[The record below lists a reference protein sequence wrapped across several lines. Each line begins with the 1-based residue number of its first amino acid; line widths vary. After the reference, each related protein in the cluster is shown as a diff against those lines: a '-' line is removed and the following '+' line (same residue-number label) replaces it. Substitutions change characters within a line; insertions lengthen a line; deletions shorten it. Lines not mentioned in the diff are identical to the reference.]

1 MKKKLLSTV
10 FALAMGATCT
20 IGFTACGGD
29 DKNNDAD
36 TASKAVNY
44 IKALYENK
52 SEETP
57 ESYTVNGVSPVDGN
71 LHTVNW
77 SVAKGE
83 GCELNDISAYVS
95 VGAMN
100 TEKQVPI
107 TIAKAEVA
115 IPYVL
120 TASVTVGKET
130 KSINFNRK
138 VPAKSAGHAGTQADP
153 YTPSNIRDVASA
165 MESKWD
171 TTADQSKSQSYY
183 YPNNETPTRVYVKGY
198 VVSTGNQLFQ
208 DKGTYAQFIY
218 LADTFGKGKKQD
230 DADVIMLM
238 SISYTTADSLIKSAA
253 DINEGDCLTVSGFIQ
268 NYFKDS
274 NSKAQPEISRFK
286 NADGTY
292 QETVC
297 VERVEAVDER
307 TDAQKI
313 DDALGG
319 VPATL
324 TVART
329 GETALP
335 VSSEEDV
342 TFTYAIKS
350 GTAATL
356 TADGKKLNVAALPAE
371 DAEVVVTV
379 TATCGTE
386 TKTKDVTVTVRSA
399 SAVAGAWQKVTSA
412 SELKA
417 GDTIIISY
425 GAYALGAKSSNSFYR
440 TAVSFDATNPSESVS
455 TITLEDAGNGKF
467 YLKVSDGYLTAPVEA
482 KNNLLTKEQK
492 ETDGSSEWTITIDA
506 SGNATITPTTSSE
519 GRNLLFNSNSGQER
533 FSCYKTANSTNK
545 NVSIFINP
553 LNN

>member
-208 DKGTYAQFIY
+208 DKGTFAQFIY

-313 DDALGG
+313 DDALAG

-324 TVART
+324 SIART
-329 GETALP
+329 GDIALP

-356 TADGKKLNVAALPAE
+356 TADGKKLNVAALPAA
-371 DAEVVVTV
+371 DAEIVVTV
-379 TATCGTE
+379 TATCGE
-386 TKTKDVTVTVRSA
+386 AEAKTKDITVTIKAA
-399 SAVAGAWQKVTSA
+399 SDVTEGA
-412 SELKA
+412 
-417 GDTIIISY
+417 TISFETKD
-425 GAYALGAKSSNSFYR
+425 ARVSQDANSQVWEANGIKF
-440 TAVSFDATNPSESVS
+440 TN
-455 TITLEDAGNGKF
+455 
-467 YLKVSDGYLTAPVEA
+467 
-482 KNNLLTKEQK
+482 TK
-492 ETDGSSEWTITIDA
+492 GSSTTNVADYAKPVRCYKNSNIKIEFAGMTEIVFHSINYSDNQYMTFLKTA
-506 SGNATITPTTSSE
+506 LEKTFTSGATITMDEENKTVTIVFDTACDVVEFVATE
-519 GRNLLFNSNSGQER
+519 GQVRL
-533 FSCYKTANSTNK
+533 Y
-545 NVSIFINP
+545 SIDIK
-553 LNN
+553 

>member
-238 SISYTTADSLIKSAA
+238 SISYATADSLIKSAA

-274 NSKAQPEISRFK
+274 NSKAQPEISRFR

-313 DDALGG
+313 DDALAG

-335 VSSEEDV
+335 ASSEEDV
-342 TFTYAIKS
+342 TFSWTLKE
-350 GTAATL
+350 GTAATV
-356 TADGKKLNVAALPAE
+356 ADNKLSVAALPAE

-379 TATCGTE
+379 TAMCGTE
-386 TKTKDVTVTVRSA
+386 TKTKDVTVTIKAVTPIEGGVRFDFSSIA
-399 SAVAGAWQKVTSA
+399 LGSELNATSA
-412 SELKA
+412 
-417 GDTIIISY
+417 
-425 GAYALGAKSSNSFYR
+425 
-440 TAVSFDATNPSESVS
+440 
-455 TITLEDAGNGKF
+455 LE
-467 YLKVSDGYLTAPVEA
+467 
-482 KNNLLTKEQK
+482 
-492 ETDGSSEWTITIDA
+492 
-506 SGNATITPTTSSE
+506 
-519 GRNLLFNSNSGQER
+519 LFNSVGGTDSSLTSVAVTKVYQG
-533 FSCYKTANSTNK
+533 NSTGGGSYEKKGGLIKFGTSKVAGEMTLTFNK
-545 NVSIFINP
+545 NVSKVVVNCVGWVNTDTIAV
-553 LNN
+553 NNSEAQVLAAYSGEASDKEFVLATAAQEVKIVTTNRALVFSITVYFAD